1 MKKAEQA
8 IMNQKAEQ
16 FFAAAINELNNV
28 NSIISRKPLRTC
40 SAAVVETNNYYLLK
54 SYNTYIAAIEK
65 KTDILADV
73 LRIVYGYTATSA
85 QHISKFEK
93 DYCAGKWNC
102 VERYTARA

>member
-16 FFAAAINELNNV
+16 IFTAAVNELNNV

-40 SAAVVETNNYYLLK
+40 SATVIETNNYYLLR

-65 KTDILADV
+65 KTDILSDV

-102 VERYTARA
+102 AERLIAR

>member
-8 IMNQKAEQ
+8 IMNQKAERI
-16 FFAAAINELNNV
+16 FDNAMNEYYNGKPIN
-28 NSIISRKPLRTC
+28 SKRLRTC
-40 SAAVVETNNYYLLK
+40 SAIVYETKNYYLLE
-54 SYNTYIAAIEK
+54 SYRTFIAAIEK
-65 KTDILADV
+65 RTDTLTDV

-102 VERYTARA
+102 AERYTART